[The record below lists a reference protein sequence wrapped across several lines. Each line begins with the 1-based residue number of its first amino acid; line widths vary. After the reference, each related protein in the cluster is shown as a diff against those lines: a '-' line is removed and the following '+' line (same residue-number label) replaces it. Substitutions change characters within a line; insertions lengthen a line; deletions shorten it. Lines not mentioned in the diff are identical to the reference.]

1 MAVYNLQTV
10 IGTTKTALQH
20 QAGNPGD
27 AAIADGYWS
36 AGDGGGGVFYFEKSC
51 ICSLRVGA
59 YGLERDDSQRE
70 RRRADRSNYGCRSSV
85 SDGPVRPN

>member
-36 AGDGGGGVFYFEKSC
+36 AGDGGEA
-51 ICSLRVGA
+51 CSILKV
-59 YGLERDDSQRE
+59 LHLLSS
-70 RRRADRSNYGCRSSV
+70 RRRLRSRA
-85 SDGPVRPN
+85 RR